1 VPPSAQRDDFH
12 HHVFTFTD
20 AAWGRNEFAGI
31 HIVHQ
36 ECSTMSQR
44 RFSPMIVQVASRRTI
59 LALVVLVS
67 VVCAAAML
75 AQPQPQN
82 APPPPGQPVQDAT
95 VPYNPQVQ
103 DNLPPAPPTQVPSV
117 VVPPT
122 LTIPAGT
129 FVTVR
134 LMGGLSSDANLQ
146 GDGFSATLE
155 QPIIIDGWVV
165 ARRGQI
171 AVGHVVSVQKA
182 GRVKGVSSLGIAL
195 SDLPLVDGHQL
206 PVQSQLI
213 QTSAGP
219 SKGRDA
225 AAIAGTTGLGAAIG
239 GAVDGGVGAGIGAA
253 AGAVASVA
261 GVLLTP
267 GRPTV
272 MPPESLLTF
281 RLTEPII
288 VNTQRSQ
295 LAFQP
300 VSQQDYAEG
309 AGPQLQQRP
318 GAPPYPG
325 RPGYPPPPGGPYPYP
340 YYTYPYAAGPYWPGW
355 GFYPSVSF
363 IGYYGGYGRPGYWR
377 GGGRWH

>member
-1 VPPSAQRDDFH
+1 MTEQ
-12 HHVFTFTD
+12 
-20 AAWGRNEFAGI
+20 AA
-31 HIVHQ
+31 
-36 ECSTMSQR
+36 SY
-44 RFSPMIVQVASRRTI
+44 RTI
-59 LALVVLVS
+59 LALVILMSVLWAS
-67 VVCAAAML
+67 AAL
-75 AQPQPQN
+75 AQQQPQTGL
-82 APPPPGQPVQDAT
+82 PPDQPVQDAT
-95 VPYNPQVQ
+95 VTNGPQVQ

-117 VVPPT
+117 VVPQS

-134 LMGGLSSDANLQ
+134 LMGGLSSDANVQ

-155 QPIIIDGWVV
+155 RPIIVDGWVV

-182 GRVKGVSSLGIAL
+182 GRVKGVSSLGVAL

-281 RLTEPII
+281 RLTEPIT
-288 VNTQRSQ
+288 VNTQHSQ

-300 VSQQDYAEG
+300 VSQQDYAEAG
-309 AGPQLQQRP
+309 GPQMQQRP
-318 GAPPYPG
+318 GAPPYAG
-325 RPGYPPPPGGPYPYP
+325 RPGYPPPPGAPYAYPYP
-340 YYTYPYAAGPYWPGW
+340 YYPYPYPYAAGPYGPGW

-363 IGYYGGYGRPGYWR
+363 SGYYGGYGRRGYWAR
-377 GGGRWH
+377 GGHWH

>member
-1 VPPSAQRDDFH
+1 
-12 HHVFTFTD
+12 
-20 AAWGRNEFAGI
+20 
-31 HIVHQ
+31 
-36 ECSTMSQR
+36 MSQR
-44 RFSPMIVQVASRRTI
+44 QFSPMILQVGSRRTI
-59 LALVVLVS
+59 LALVVLLSLLCVTGL
-67 VVCAAAML
+67 L
-75 AQPQPQN
+75 AQRQDS
-82 APPPPGQPVQDAT
+82 APPSQPVQDAAA
-95 VPYNPQVQ
+95 PYSPQVQ
-103 DNLPPAPPTQVPSV
+103 DNLPPAPPTAVPSV

-134 LMGGLSSDANLQ
+134 LMGGLSSDTNVQ

-155 QPIIIDGWVV
+155 QPVVVDGWVV

-182 GRVKGVSSLGIAL
+182 GRVKGVSSLGVAL
-195 SDLPLVDGHQL
+195 SDIPVVDGHQVT
-206 PVQSQLI
+206 VQSQLI
-213 QTSAGP
+213 QTSAGT

-239 GAVDGGVGAGIGAA
+239 GAVDGGFGAGIGAA
-253 AGAVASVA
+253 AGAVAAVA

-272 MPPESLLTF
+272 MAPESLLTF
-281 RLTEPII
+281 RLTEAIT

-300 VSQQDYAEG
+300 VSQQDYAEA
-309 AGPQLQQRP
+309 AGPRQLQQ
-318 GAPPYPG
+318 GPPSP
-325 RPGYPPPPGGPYPYP
+325 PFAYPPPPGPYPYP
-340 YYTYPYAAGPYWPGW
+340 FFPYPTGPYWPGW

-363 IGYYGGYGRPGYWR
+363 I
-377 GGGRWH
+377 

>member
-1 VPPSAQRDDFH
+1 
-12 HHVFTFTD
+12 
-20 AAWGRNEFAGI
+20 
-31 HIVHQ
+31 
-36 ECSTMSQR
+36 MSQR
-44 RFSPMIVQVASRRTI
+44 QFSPMILQVGSRRTI
-59 LALVVLVS
+59 LALVVLLSLLCVTGL
-67 VVCAAAML
+67 L
-75 AQPQPQN
+75 AQRQDS
-82 APPPPGQPVQDAT
+82 APPSQPVQDAAA
-95 VPYNPQVQ
+95 PYSPQVQ

-134 LMGGLSSDANLQ
+134 LMGGLSSDTNVQ

-155 QPIIIDGWVV
+155 QPVLVDGWVV

-171 AVGHVVSVQKA
+171 AVGHVVSAQKA
-182 GRVKGVSSLGIAL
+182 GRVKGVSSLGVAL
-195 SDLPLVDGHQL
+195 SDLPLVDGRQL

-239 GAVDGGVGAGIGAA
+239 GAVDGGPGAGIGAA
-253 AGAVASVA
+253 AGAVAAVA

-272 MPPESLLTF
+272 MPPETLLTF
-281 RLTEPII
+281 RLQEPIT
-288 VNTQRSQ
+288 VNTQKSQ

-300 VSQQDYAEG
+300 VSQQDYAQA
-309 AGPQLQQRP
+309 AGPPQQQQRP
-318 GAPPYPG
+318 PAAPPFA
-325 RPGYPPPPGGPYPYP
+325 YPPPPGPYPYP
-340 YYTYPYAAGPYWPGW
+340 YYPYPYAAGPYWPGW
-355 GFYPSVSF
+355 GFYPGVSF
-363 IGYYGGYGRPGYWR
+363 IGSFGGYGRPGYWAR
-377 GGGRWH
+377 GGRWH

>member
-1 VPPSAQRDDFH
+1 
-12 HHVFTFTD
+12 
-20 AAWGRNEFAGI
+20 
-31 HIVHQ
+31 
-36 ECSTMSQR
+36 MSQR
-44 RFSPMIVQVASRRTI
+44 QFSPMIVKVASRRI
-59 LALVVLVS
+59 VLALVVQVL
-67 VVCAAAML
+67 CATALL
-75 AQPQPQN
+75 AQQQQSAPLPSQP
-82 APPPPGQPVQDAT
+82 GQDAT

-103 DNLPPAPPTQVPSV
+103 DNLPPAPPTAVPSV

-134 LMGGLSSDANLQ
+134 LMGGLSSDTNVQ

-155 QPIIIDGWVV
+155 QPVVVDGWVV

-171 AVGHVVSVQKA
+171 AVGRVVSAQKA
-182 GRVKGVSSLGIAL
+182 GRVKGVSSLGVAL
-195 SDLPLVDGHQL
+195 SDLPLVNGRQM

-239 GAVDGGVGAGIGAA
+239 GAVDGGFGAGIGAA
-253 AGAVASVA
+253 AGAAAAVA

-272 MPPESLLTF
+272 MAPETLLTF
-281 RLTEPII
+281 RLQEPITI
-288 VNTQRSQ
+288 NTQNSQ

-300 VSQQDYAEG
+300 VSQQDYAQA
-309 AGPQLQQRP
+309 AGPPQLQQRP
-318 GAPPYPG
+318 AGPPYATGPA
-325 RPGYPPPPGGPYPYP
+325 YPPPGPYPYF
-340 YYTYPYAAGPYWPGW
+340 YYPYPYAAGPYWPGW
-355 GFYPSVSF
+355 GIYPSVSF
-363 IGYYGGYGRPGYWR
+363 VGYYGGYGHPGYGAR
-377 GGGRWH
+377 GGHWH

>member
-1 VPPSAQRDDFH
+1 
-12 HHVFTFTD
+12 
-20 AAWGRNEFAGI
+20 
-31 HIVHQ
+31 
-36 ECSTMSQR
+36 MSQR
-44 RFSPMIVQVASRRTI
+44 QFSPMVVQVGSRRTI

-67 VVCAAAML
+67 VLSVTGL
-75 AQPQPQN
+75 PAQQQDP
-82 APPPPGQPVQDAT
+82 APPSQPVQDAT
-95 VPYNPQVQ
+95 VPYSPQVQ

-122 LTIPAGT
+122 LTVPAGT

-134 LMGGLSSDANLQ
+134 LMGGLSSDTNVQ

-155 QPIIIDGWVV
+155 QPIVVDGWVV

-171 AVGHVVSVQKA
+171 AVGRVVSAQKA
-182 GRVKGVSSLGIAL
+182 GRVKGVSSLGVAL
-195 SDLPLVDGHQL
+195 SDLPLVDGRQQ

-239 GAVDGGVGAGIGAA
+239 GAVDGGAGAGIGAA
-253 AGAVASVA
+253 AGAAAAVA

-272 MPPESLLTF
+272 MPPETLLTF
-281 RLTEPII
+281 RLTGP
-288 VNTQRSQ
+288 VTVDTQKSQ

-300 VSQQDYAEG
+300 VSQQDYAE
-309 AGPQLQQRP
+309 AGGPPQLQQRP
-318 GAPPYPG
+318 PAPPYA
-325 RPGYPPPPGGPYPYP
+325 YPPPPGPYPYP
-340 YYTYPYAAGPYWPGW
+340 YYPYPYAAGPYWPGW

-363 IGYYGGYGRPGYWR
+363 IGYYGGYGRPGYWAR
-377 GGGRWH
+377 GGRWH